1 MLIINKSE
9 EWVYGGSLLFSPVL
23 DMFKTFIIKKS
34 KKKGYLQIF
43 LKFYLQLGFDN
54 SKQNSKNFSNNV
66 LFMLNR
72 PMKFTVYE
80 REIRPCHF
88 RGT

>member
-34 KKKGYLQIF
+34 KKKATYRYF
-43 LKFYLQLGFDN
+43 
-54 SKQNSKNFSNNV
+54 
-66 LFMLNR
+66 
-72 PMKFTVYE
+72 
-80 REIRPCHF
+80 
-88 RGT
+88 